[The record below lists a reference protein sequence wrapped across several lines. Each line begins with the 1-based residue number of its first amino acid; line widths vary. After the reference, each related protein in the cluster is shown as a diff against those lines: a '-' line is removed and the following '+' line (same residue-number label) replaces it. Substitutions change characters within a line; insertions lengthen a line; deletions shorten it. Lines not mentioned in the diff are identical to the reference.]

1 MIVKPDWSRVDIN
14 SIGVYLLIFS
24 EHEKE
29 ERKYSEI
36 PEQNPCRNKL
46 FNIVIY
52 YENMECGMN

>member
-1 MIVKPDWSRVDIN
+1 MDIN